1 MVDTQFYINKGPFSL
16 RQIAEICEAELADSG
31 KADVVIKDIATMAKA
46 GAEEICFFYDKKAKG
61 KAAEIKA
68 SACVTT
74 AELAPFL
81 PSGVTALIAANPKRA
96 GYYFD
101 LQLLV
106 AYAAMRA
113 QHRMLRPTRRTEVYL

>member
-61 KAAEIKA
+61 KAAEILTGMTLQEK
-68 SACVTT
+68 VGQVFV
-74 AELAPFL
+74 FL
-81 PSGVTALIAANPKRA
+81 CRLCDNR
-96 GYYFD
+96 
-101 LQLLV
+101 
-106 AYAAMRA
+106 
-113 QHRMLRPTRRTEVYL
+113 

>member
-61 KAAEIKA
+61 IGVFTVDGKMIDIAFYDGAKRTIELAKA
-68 SACVTT
+68 S
-74 AELAPFL
+74 
-81 PSGVTALIAANPKRA
+81 GVYK
-96 GYYFD
+96 GD
-101 LQLLV
+101 L
-106 AYAAMRA
+106 
-113 QHRMLRPTRRTEVYL
+113 